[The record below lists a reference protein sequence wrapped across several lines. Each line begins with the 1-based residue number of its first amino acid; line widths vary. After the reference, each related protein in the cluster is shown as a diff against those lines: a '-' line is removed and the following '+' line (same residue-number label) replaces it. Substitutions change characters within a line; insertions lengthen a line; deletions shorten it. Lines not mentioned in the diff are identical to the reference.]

1 MDLVPKDT
9 FFIIDNYTSTRK
21 KMTIEIHPAC
31 RRLLRRSDSVAI
43 VLTGALPPSPLAPTL
58 LSHKAN
64 PARSPLAADAA
75 CFFSWLQIP
84 PTAIAARRQTKDLR
98 RHEAGYPLFRL
109 YPAAHKSSSHCQP
122 CGKLVFSWNTI
133 ALSRGISVILP
144 SQLRHFLLGWND
156 VALLGAEGGNRVF
169 LPIVG

>member
-21 KMTIEIHPAC
+21 KMTIELHPAC

-144 SQLRHFLLGWND
+144 SQLRHFFAWLERR
-156 VALLGAEGGNRVF
+156 GASRRRRGQ
-169 LPIVG
+169 